1 LAVIDHDASRA
12 IQHTKHTHVTLGSLA
27 EQALQWMPRQPQ

>member
-1 LAVIDHDASRA
+1 MTAP
-12 IQHTKHTHVTLGSLA
+12 QHTTQMHVTLGSLA